1 MSPGGNQQINLT
13 VKSTSGQFTNKY
25 NLNNKAQKVFDEAIR
40 RFQLSTSG
48 GVTYTLKRD
57 ADNRVLALDEK
68 LEDLGLLN
76 GDVLI
81 LQTNQAQDG

>member
-1 MSPGGNQQINLT
+1 MSPGGHQQIDLT
-13 VKSTSGQFTNKY
+13 VKSTSGQFTDKY
-25 NLNNKAQKVFDEAIR
+25 NLNNKAQKVFDKAIQ

-48 GVTYTLKRD
+48 GVTYTLKRE

-68 LEDLGLLN
+68 LEDLGLVDA
-76 GDVLI
+76 DVLI

>member
-1 MSPGGNQQINLT
+1 MSPGGDQHINLT
-13 VKSTSGQFTNKY
+13 VKSTSGQFTDKY

-48 GVTYTLKRD
+48 GVTYTLKRE

-68 LEDLGLLN
+68 LEGLGLVN
-76 GDVLI
+76 GDILV